1 MMNFFFITK
10 HFYYKNLNFQ
20 KKTEVL
26 KKHLANNDSKATK
39 LQTKARKE
47 ILAKNDTVALMIL

>member
-39 LQTKARKE
+39 LQTKDKHVKKYWLKT
-47 ILAKNDTVALMIL
+47 IP